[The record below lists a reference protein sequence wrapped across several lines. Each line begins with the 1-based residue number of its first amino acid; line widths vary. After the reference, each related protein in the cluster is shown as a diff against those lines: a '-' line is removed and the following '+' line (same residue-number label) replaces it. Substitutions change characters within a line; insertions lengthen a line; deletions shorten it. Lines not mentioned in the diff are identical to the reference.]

1 MQPAHIVFHIL
12 ELAFASAMAGIIFC
26 GEAVQVF
33 CITFQGLIEGQFGEM
48 KTANQNVRPKPVCD
62 VHDSPVRAAAEED
75 SLLIFFQEQ
84 ILLMA
89 KIFRD
94 E

>member
-26 GEAVQVF
+26 
-33 CITFQGLIEGQFGEM
+33 GQFGEM